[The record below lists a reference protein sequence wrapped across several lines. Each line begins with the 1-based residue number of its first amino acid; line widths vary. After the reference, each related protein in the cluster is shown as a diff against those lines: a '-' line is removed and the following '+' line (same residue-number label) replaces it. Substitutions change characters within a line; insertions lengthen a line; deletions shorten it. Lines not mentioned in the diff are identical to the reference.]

1 MANIRLHYLIGD
13 VHRGGHDVHRVAA
26 NLRVLLGEAGGFD
39 LTCVCD
45 TKTTPFS
52 RRRSRT

>member
-1 MANIRLHYLIGD
+1 MTPVRLHYLIGD

-26 NLRVLLGEAGGFD
+26 NLRVLLREAGGFE
-39 LTCVCD
+39 LTYVCD

-52 RRRSRT
+52 P